1 MLPVHRGVA
10 LEAAQQLVRDDT
22 ELVVAHN
29 LDRALVLGQG
39 VIEGDFL
46 LAEPFLL
53 TALVRGADI
62 FGELNQLLDDL

>member
-1 MLPVHRGVA
+1 M
-10 LEAAQQLVRDDT
+10 RDDT